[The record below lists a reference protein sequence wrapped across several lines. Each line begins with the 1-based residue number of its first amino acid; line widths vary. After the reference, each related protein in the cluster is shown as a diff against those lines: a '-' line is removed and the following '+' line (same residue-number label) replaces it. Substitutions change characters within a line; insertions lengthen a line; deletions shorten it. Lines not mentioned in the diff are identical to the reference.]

1 VCLNP
6 VLYGP
11 LVNPAGLTGILIMTR
26 TESGLTQD
34 SHSGL
39 LRTGSGLIFRTHIQ
53 DWIRTGSELIFR
65 TGSGLTQ
72 DSYSGLTQ
80 DWLRT
85 HTQDSLRTHSELIL
99 RTGSG
104 LTQDSYSGLDQD
116 WCSDLYTIN
125 LAATFHLQKI
135 SILTNQPD
143 WKVEL

>member
-1 VCLNP
+1 MGHKRKHCFSHQQCRLS

-11 LVNPAGLTGILIMTR
+11 PVNPAGLTGILTMTR

-39 LRTGSGLIFRTHIQ
+39 LRTTQDWLRTHIQ
-53 DWIRTGSELIFR
+53 DWIRTH
-65 TGSGLTQ
+65 SGL
-72 DSYSGLTQ
+72 DQ

-85 HTQDSLRTHSELIL
+85 HTQDSLRTGSELIL

-116 WCSDLYTIN
+116 WCSDLYTMN